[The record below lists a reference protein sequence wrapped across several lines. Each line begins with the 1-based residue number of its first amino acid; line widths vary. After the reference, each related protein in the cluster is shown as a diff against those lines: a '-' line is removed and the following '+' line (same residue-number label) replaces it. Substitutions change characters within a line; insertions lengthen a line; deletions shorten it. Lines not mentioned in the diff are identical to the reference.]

1 VIRALIVIVFWG
13 AIVIAGLAYL
23 PWWAGASAVICGLLY
38 AAYRIS
44 QDRDAPGPDT
54 APHPEPPE
62 WQPRPRTRDPG
73 SPE

>member
-1 VIRALIVIVFWG
+1 
-13 AIVIAGLAYL
+13 
-23 PWWAGASAVICGLLY
+23 VICGLLY